1 MNDMIDVRLNGE
13 AMLILMICAKAY
25 LRTVPEDDVTLKCV
39 GKIKE
44 IEHVVY
50 AAFWEQIFE
59 RGTKCEECSGE
70 KSGWDCELRKEM
82 EATEHD
88 EQKGN

>member
-13 AMLILMICAKAY
+13 AMLLLMICTKAY

-44 IEHVVY
+44 IERVVY
-50 AAFWEQIFE
+50 AAFWE
-59 RGTKCEECSGE
+59 
-70 KSGWDCELRKEM
+70 
-82 EATEHD
+82 
-88 EQKGN
+88 